1 MPGFCEILRPKRK
14 SGEAAAAAKISSCCK
29 GNTFFLSVPPA
40 APVSTDTDVCQLVEV
55 KLKGKPMGASR
66 QVQWQVHGQVT
77 SEPIHLGDK
86 YADGAVQCKAILLL
100 LAQRDWI

>member
-1 MPGFCEILRPKRK
+1 ME
-14 SGEAAAAAKISSCCK
+14 EAAARISSYCRGK
-29 GNTFFLSVPPA
+29 KFYLSVAPA
-40 APVSTDTDVCQLVEV
+40 APVSTDADVCQLVEV

-86 YADGAVQCKAILLL
+86 YADSAVQCKAIMSLLTR
-100 LAQRDWI
+100 RDWN

>member
-1 MPGFCEILRPKRK
+1 MPGFCEILRQQRR
-14 SGEAAAAAKISSCCK
+14 SGEAAAAARISSCCK
-29 GNTFFLSVPPA
+29 GKKFYLSVPPA
-40 APVSTDTDVCQLVEV
+40 APVSTDADVCQLVEV

-86 YADGAVQCKAILLL
+86 YADGAVQCKDIMSLLTR
-100 LAQRDWI
+100 RDWI